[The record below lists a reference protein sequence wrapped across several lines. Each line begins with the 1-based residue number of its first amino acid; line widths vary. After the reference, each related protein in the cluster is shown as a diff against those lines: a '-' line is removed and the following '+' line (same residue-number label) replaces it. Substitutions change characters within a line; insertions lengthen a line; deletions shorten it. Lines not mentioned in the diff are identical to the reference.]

1 LQNHHN
7 ADHIQ
12 KQFQITRKVAIM
24 MGYILL
30 GLVVLVL
37 LFGVSI
43 YNRLVKNRNL
53 VQEAWSGID
62 VQLKRRSD
70 LIPNLVEA
78 VKGYMG
84 HEKGVLDQVTALRT
98 QSRQAGSVGAKAQ
111 AEGLLGAALGNLLA
125 VAENYPDLKASQN
138 FLELQRSLADIE
150 EQLQLA
156 RRYYNGAAR
165 DFNILIGSFPSNLI
179 AQQFHFQPVE
189 YFEIDVPGDRD
200 LPRVSFPG
208 N

>member
-1 LQNHHN
+1 M
-7 ADHIQ
+7 I
-12 KQFQITRKVAIM
+12 
-24 MGYILL
+24 GYIFF
-30 GLVVLVL
+30 GLVALLLV
-37 LFGVSI
+37 FGVSI
-43 YNRLVKNRNL
+43 YNRLIKNRNL

-70 LIPNLVEA
+70 LIPNLLEA

-84 HEKGVLDQVTALRT
+84 HERGVLDHVTELRT
-98 QSRQAGSVGAKAQ
+98 QSRQAGSVGEKAR
-111 AEGLLGAALGNLLA
+111 AEGMLGAALGNLLA

-179 AQQFHFQPVE
+179 AQKFGFQPVE
-189 YFEIDVPGDRD
+189 YFEIEAPQDREVPK
-200 LPRVSFPG
+200 VSFPG
-208 N
+208 SLGHAQKLA

>member
-1 LQNHHN
+1 M
-7 ADHIQ
+7 I
-12 KQFQITRKVAIM
+12 
-24 MGYILL
+24 GYIFI
-30 GLVVLVL
+30 GLVL
-37 LFGVSI
+37 LLLIIGVSI

-62 VQLKRRSD
+62 VQLKRRAD
-70 LIPNLVEA
+70 LIPNLLEA

-84 HEKGVLDQVTALRT
+84 HERGIMERVTELRA
-98 QSRQAGSVGAKAQ
+98 QSRQAGSVGEKAQ

-156 RRYYNGAAR
+156 RRYYNGTAR
-165 DFNILIGSFPSNLI
+165 NLNILIGSFPSNLI
-179 AQQFHFQPVE
+179 AERFGFQPVE
-189 YFEIDVPGDRD
+189 YFEIAAAQDREVPKI
-200 LPRVSFPG
+200 SFPG